1 MTAVVE
7 QEAVSDPAAPLVEGS
22 FAVYSHDG
30 GFLVAWRKKGEA
42 ETRHIPIPA
51 FVLQM
56 AAQASGGTLDQL
68 LSQLTGGAS

>member
-1 MTAVVE
+1 MTVLE
-7 QEAVSDPAAPLVEGS
+7 QPQEAAAPAALVEGT
-22 FAVYSHDG
+22 FAVYAHQG

-56 AAQASGGTLDQL
+56 AAQASGGTMTDLLD
-68 LSQLTGGAS
+68 QLTGGAS